1 MAWSSAHDLRRAT
14 LSLIPLL
21 LLALHAL
28 PAAADDPPAGTP
40 VGRGTFSSGGGVLSD
55 LLSAPLPGTQARAD
69 ADLAPR
75 LQQTLLGFDGVNDAR
90 VLVTRVSPEPDAPSG
105 LAVQLKLDPQF
116 RPDHARLDTIGI
128 FSLRIIPDLDP
139 DRLTIAASDGRTLFE
154 AGESRLPEISTPR
167 TPVLDETFR
176 SGPWWLL
183 AAAGAGFVLVS
194 CGLLLHRLVRG
205 EAGRQEARAADGP
218 LEFLRDL
225 PEERVARVLS
235 QERPEVVAAVL
246 ALAPARLAERLAA
259 RGELPA
265 QLPRLAGPL
274 GRPMVT
280 ALADAQRRRLAE

>member
-1 MAWSSAHDLRRAT
+1 MAWSSAHDQRRAT

-28 PAAADDPPAGTP
+28 PAAADDPPAGPT
-40 VGRGTFSSGGGVLSD
+40 VGRGAFSSGGGVLSD

-69 ADLAPR
+69 ADLAAR

-105 LAVQLKLDPQF
+105 VVVQLKLDPQF
-116 RPDHARLDTIGI
+116 RPTPAWLDTLCI

-139 DRLTIAASDGRTLFE
+139 DRLTIAASDGRTLLE

-235 QERPEVVAAVL
+235 QERPEVVAAVM
-246 ALAPARLAERLAA
+246 ALAPAGLAERLAA
-259 RGELPA
+259 RCELPA

-274 GRPMVT
+274 GRPMVN
-280 ALADAQRRRLAE
+280 ALADALRRRLAE